1 MLIRYDAPLKKRLKQ
16 PARFIKELEAAL
28 VTRDTLALRE
38 FKPQFVRFWFCVSY
52 RGGGSRSIYV
62 AQGSTLLVG
71 HRLYQLDAGL
81 KDLLRAYLPVQEPQ
95 VYLPLQSVH

>member
-1 MLIRYDAPLKKRLKQ
+1 MQIRYDAPLKKRLKQ
-16 PARFIKELEAAL
+16 PARFIRQLEAAL
-28 VTRDTLALRE
+28 ATRDTLALRE

-62 AQGSTLLVG
+62 AQGSTLLLG
-71 HRLYQLDAGL
+71 RRLYKLDTGL

-95 VYLPLQSVH
+95 VYLSLRPVQ